1 MYVECEKTLE
11 MINGE
16 THKNRVITKD
26 QFAKVREI
34 QEALK
39 KDAVDYGWKLVESV
53 KEQLSNYINKN

>member
-1 MYVECEKTLE
+1 MLSVKKTLE

-34 QEALK
+34 QEAFK
-39 KDAVDYGWKLVESV
+39 KDAVDYGWKLVSQSRAII
-53 KEQLSNYINKN
+53 KLYK

>member
-1 MYVECEKTLE
+1 

-34 QEALK
+34 QEAFK